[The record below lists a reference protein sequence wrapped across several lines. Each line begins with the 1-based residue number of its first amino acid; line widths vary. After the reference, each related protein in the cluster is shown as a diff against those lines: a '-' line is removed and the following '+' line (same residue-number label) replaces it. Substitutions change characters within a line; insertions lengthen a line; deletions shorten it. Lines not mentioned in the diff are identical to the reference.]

1 MQSFKV
7 RLNSNS
13 MKCKLGLALLIIA
26 YCGLN
31 GLYTIKFIS
40 FVLWLGSNHFFLWAC
55 LQWST
60 RILLPESHIWFGK
73 KNVPQHFVFPWKS
86 NKKSKRCV
94 RLIDLTLVV
103 IKLKSTPE
111 LLLISQEHF
120 PSFFISFHNRIQNI
134 LFLLQV
140 LEVIQ

>member
-1 MQSFKV
+1 MD
-7 RLNSNS
+7 SNS
-13 MKCKLGLALLIIA
+13 KECKLGLALLIVA

-40 FVLWLGSNHFFLWAC
+40 FVLWLGSNHFFLWVS

-60 RILLPESHIWFGK
+60 RILLPESYIWFGK
-73 KNVPQHFVFPWKS
+73 KYVTQHFVFPWKWNS
-86 NKKSKRCV
+86 KKLSKRCE

-103 IKLKSTPE
+103 IKPKSTPE

-120 PSFFISFHNRIQNI
+120 PSFFISFQVFITKFRI
-134 LFLLQV
+134 FFFSCRC
-140 LEVIQ
+140 LE

>member
-1 MQSFKV
+1 MD
-7 RLNSNS
+7 SNS
-13 MKCKLGLALLIIA
+13 KECKLGLALLIVA

-40 FVLWLGSNHFFLWAC
+40 FVLWLGSNHFFLWVS

-60 RILLPESHIWFGK
+60 RILLPESYIWFGK
-73 KNVPQHFVFPWKS
+73 KYVTQHFVFPWKWNS
-86 NKKSKRCV
+86 KKLSKRCE

-120 PSFFISFHNRIQNI
+120 PSFFISFSSFHNKIQNI